1 MTPGP
6 SGAVADRAMV
16 GTGPRYDGGITAVAA
31 MKAGS
36 QPVQCPSDV
45 SELRTSMDGMYPIYG
60 LDVTERP
67 TNTELRL
74 AVDTST
80 GPQRLGKLQPH
91 PSAFEGSTR
100 LLTFNVPKN
109 LSNFQF
115 FATGRCT

>member
-1 MTPGP
+1 M
-6 SGAVADRAMV
+6 
-16 GTGPRYDGGITAVAA
+16 
-31 MKAGS
+31 
-36 QPVQCPSDV
+36 CPSDI
-45 SELRTSMDGMYPIYG
+45 SELRIYTDGMYPIYG